1 MNFLSF
7 YNDLPEELEEIF
19 SGVREEYERSGAF
32 FLERSYILRLNSKF
46 NLFPNIIDELLH
58 ASDALR
64 CDAESAAYA
73 LFVYRTLCRRELFD
87 RYIQLFD
94 FDTDRHPYIALF
106 ILLPTVENTYA
117 DMVRRDL
124 PEDIIE
130 EYLCHYEECV
140 AINEERHGY
149 RGLEKR
155 YFKWLLNYVDCKILN
170 IDRLRFEIAKV
181 ENPVYMLEHACDGT
195 RVLLYGGGE
204 MKSDGMLASVP
215 PHSDEDGFFSSF
227 SETDDEYIG
236 NRILTSGRCSS
247 ERETFKKSEYRLI
260 ISPSD
265 TCLSVHI
272 PPRSKGPLTAEA
284 CDASYRRALE
294 IFREHYPE
302 LDIKAIRC
310 RSWMLSHELRE
321 LLPPDSNIITFQR
334 KYALYPINSGGND
347 VFTFVFRGFSGD
359 TLDLPEETSL
369 QRAIKRVYL
378 DGGYIYESGGIFP
391 VSDVNT

>member
-1 MNFLSF
+1 MPTFFVLMIVVVAPDVGVIAEIVRKKRLYCCVTRAADTSI
-7 YNDLPEELEEIF
+7 EL
-19 SGVREEYERSGAF
+19 
-32 FLERSYILRLNSKF
+32 
-46 NLFPNIIDELLH
+46 
-58 ASDALR
+58 
-64 CDAESAAYA
+64 
-73 LFVYRTLCRRELFD
+73 
-87 RYIQLFD
+87 
-94 FDTDRHPYIALF
+94 
-106 ILLPTVENTYA
+106 
-117 DMVRRDL
+117 
-124 PEDIIE
+124 
-130 EYLCHYEECV
+130 
-140 AINEERHGY
+140 
-149 RGLEKR
+149 
-155 YFKWLLNYVDCKILN
+155 
-170 IDRLRFEIAKV
+170 
-181 ENPVYMLEHACDGT
+181 
-195 RVLLYGGGE
+195 
-204 MKSDGMLASVP
+204 
-215 PHSDEDGFFSSF
+215 
-227 SETDDEYIG
+227 
-236 NRILTSGRCSS
+236 
-247 ERETFKKSEYRLI
+247 
-260 ISPSD
+260 D

>member
-1 MNFLSF
+1 MKTCKNPNELPQELRDIFLLS
-7 YNDLPEELEEIF
+7 LEEYKKQ
-19 SGVREEYERSGAF
+19 GVF
-32 FLERSYILRLNSKF
+32 FLDRNYISELHFRF
-46 NLFPNIIDELLH
+46 DLFPSIIDELLC
-58 ASDALR
+58 AADTLR
-64 CDAESAAYA
+64 ADEDSARYL
-73 LFVYRTLCRRELFD
+73 LFVYRAMCQRELFT
-87 RYIQLFD
+87 RYLSIFD
-94 FDTDRHPYIALF
+94 FDDAVHPYAALF
-106 ILLPTVENTYA
+106 VILPTVEHTYG
-117 DMVRRDL
+117 VLYSRGL
-124 PEDIIE
+124 PDDIIKNT
-130 EYLCHYEECV
+130 LCHYEECV
-140 AINEERHGY
+140 FINEDRLGV
-149 RGLEKR
+149 RGLNKR
-155 YFKWLLNYVDCKILN
+155 YFDWLLHYVDCKILN

-181 ENPVYMLEHACDGT
+181 ENPIYMLERISDGE
-195 RVLLYGGGE
+195 RVLLFNGGE

-391 VSDVNT
+391 VSDVDT